1 MLIICFSARSKDSLT
16 PVTNEHDIS
25 IDQITEEHPILDKEA
40 LIEEGRY
47 HFRKLLEYIMSN
59 HISSVNLIASISA
72 LSNIAKQRPEYM
84 KIVIDSYSTLL
95 SKFFYFNDT
104 KTEFTRIWRYKT
116 V

>member
-16 PVTNEHDIS
+16 PATNEHDIS
-25 IDQITEEHPILDKEA
+25 IDQIMEEHPILDKEA

-95 SKFFYFNDT
+95 SKYFYFIFNST
-104 KTEFTRIWRYKT
+104 KILFT
-116 V
+116 